1 MGFHALQLDRDEQM
15 LKKDEDSPENK
26 RFNTTQWSVVLRACQ
41 SEEELERR
49 SWNEL
54 IETYW
59 FPLYA
64 YCRRQGK
71 SHQDSQDLTQSF
83 FTHLMTAASLDTV
96 SPMKGRFRSFLLAS
110 FRNFI
115 SNQIRAATTIQR
127 GGKHQFFSLSA
138 DDVEA
143 KFSRVC
149 KDDETPER
157 AYDRNWV
164 EALLQRT
171 RSCLAEDYRKA
182 NKQELFE
189 LLEPHLMCDD
199 SALSRIEIGDRLK
212 MSQPAIAMSIHR
224 MRRRFGDILL
234 SEVSRTV
241 DDPFEAEDEL
251 RRLMAIVRGE

>member
-1 MGFHALQLDRDEQM
+1 M
-15 LKKDEDSPENK
+15 LKKHEEAPENK

-41 SEEELERR
+41 SGPELERI

-64 YCRRQGK
+64 FCRRQKK
-71 SHQDSQDLTQSF
+71 SHQDAQDLTQSF

-115 SNQIRAATTIQR
+115 ANQIRSASTIQR

-138 DDVEA
+138 NDVEA
-143 KFSRVC
+143 RFSRGC
-149 KDDETPER
+149 KWDETPER
-157 AYDRNWV
+157 AFDRNWV
-164 EALLQRT
+164 ESLLQRT
-171 RSCLAEDYRKA
+171 KDRLLDDYRNAGRQK
-182 NKQELFE
+182 LFE
-189 LLEPHLMCDD
+189 LLEPHLMSDEN
-199 SALSRIEIGDRLK
+199 ALSRLEIGKQLN

-224 MRRRFGDILL
+224 MRRRYGDILL
-234 SEVSRTV
+234 NEVSRTV
-241 DDPFEAEDEL
+241 EDPANVEDEL

>member
-1 MGFHALQLDRDEQM
+1 M
-15 LKKDEDSPENK
+15 LKQHEDISENR

-41 SEEELERR
+41 SDQELERN

-64 YCRRQGK
+64 FCRRQGK
-71 SHQDSQDLTQSF
+71 SHQDAQDLTQSF

-115 SNQIRAATTIQR
+115 ANQVRAAMTIQR

-138 DDVEA
+138 DDIEA

-149 KDDETPER
+149 KVDETPER

-164 EALLQRT
+164 EALLLRT
-171 RSCLAEDYRKA
+171 KSRLAEDYRNA
-182 NKQELFE
+182 NKQQLFE
-189 LLEPHLMCDD
+189 LLEPHLMCDEN
-199 SALSRIEIGDRLK
+199 ALSRLEIGNQLK

-241 DDPFEAEDEL
+241 DDPADAEDEL

>member
-1 MGFHALQLDRDEQM
+1 M
-15 LKKDEDSPENK
+15 LKKHEALENK

-41 SEEELERR
+41 SESELERN

-64 YCRRQGK
+64 FCRRQRK

-96 SPMKGRFRSFLLAS
+96 SPLKGRFRSFLLAS

-115 SNQIRAATTIQR
+115 ANHVRSATTIQR

-143 KFSRVC
+143 RFSRGC
-149 KDDETPER
+149 KRDETPES
-157 AYDRNWV
+157 AFDRNWV
-164 EALLQRT
+164 EALLLRT
-171 RSCLAEDYRKA
+171 KDRLAEDYRNA
-182 NKQELFE
+182 NRQALFD
-189 LLEPHLMCDD
+189 LLEPHLMCDE
-199 SALSRIEIGDRLK
+199 SALSRLEIGKQLN

-234 SEVSRTV
+234 NEVSRTV
-241 DDPFEAEDEL
+241 DDPTDAEDEL